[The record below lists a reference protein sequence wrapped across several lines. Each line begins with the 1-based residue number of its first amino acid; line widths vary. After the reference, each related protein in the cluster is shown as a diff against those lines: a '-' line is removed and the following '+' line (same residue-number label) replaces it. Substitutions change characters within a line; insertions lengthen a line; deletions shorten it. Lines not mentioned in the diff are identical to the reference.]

1 MCVCVC
7 VCVGV
12 CGCAYLC
19 NKQNKKGYH
28 IPARLFHANLILTRP
43 SSFTQPSYQ
52 DTTSEGG
59 NGSLAEQSTA
69 EGVASVAS
77 ETTLP
82 SSGEHGES

>member
-1 MCVCVC
+1 MCG
-7 VCVGV
+7 VGV
-12 CGCAYLC
+12 CGCGCVYFC

-28 IPARLFHANLILTRP
+28 IPARLFHANLFLTRP

-69 EGVASVAS
+69 EGVASVVS